1 MTVAGAQMRP
11 RRPEPGHPASH
22 TSPVGLWIGT
32 LIALFLLIVP
42 GAIVARIT
50 QLTWPVAI
58 AVGPALTYG
67 VVALAIIPFGALG
80 IPWNGWTALIALA
93 AVCLVMTSLQPLLAR
108 YRDGQAETR
117 GIAGWPALTVAAGV
131 LLGALLI
138 MWAAYRGLTHWQS
151 IPSTWDAVWH
161 ANEVRFILD
170 TGQASSTH
178 MGELRNVETHQPLY
192 YPSVFHALTAVFCQ
206 LTGAA
211 PTTGYTLS
219 SVAASVWLYPS
230 SAAMLTWF
238 LLRPITPST
247 LSASSASPASSA
259 SGSELSAS
267 SASPASSAS
276 GSELSPSSASP
287 ASSASGSELS
297 ASSGEWRAAGAAAT
311 SAAMSAS
318 FTSVPYV
325 EFGVAAMPNLAAY
338 GVAIPTFFLITST
351 LRHRDRIP
359 AAVLALVG
367 ILSLHLTGGFVVIL
381 FLLAWWLFDARR
393 HPARG
398 RLADA
403 LILAVVAVP
412 TALILAPQF
421 IGVAHQ
427 ADIIAGHAFPSF
439 KSVKQGVIDALL
451 LHTRHL
457 NDFPTQYGLLV
468 LSAIGMAILLYKR
481 IWWPPV
487 LWLVLTVATIYSGA
501 PFHNLFGATIEEFSQ
516 FFYNDPRRLS
526 GVVTMLVTPMA
537 GIAVF
542 AMVLAVVALLKRSA
556 QRLTQRFARLPPA
569 VWVSATVVLLVA
581 TTVLTARHYLYRHLV
596 LFGDKYDSVIINQ
609 KDLDAMAYL
618 ATLPGARHTLIGDS
632 NVDGTAWMYAVA
644 DLHPL
649 WTHYDFPQQT
659 GPGYY
664 RYIFW
669 AFADVDTDPRV
680 AEAVRALN
688 IRYILTSVPTVRGFK
703 VPDGLVSI
711 DQSKSWAKIYDNG
724 GAWIYEWRGA
734 PTPKT

>member
-1 MTVAGAQMRP
+1 
-11 RRPEPGHPASH
+11 
-22 TSPVGLWIGT
+22 VGLWIGT
-32 LIALFLLIVP
+32 LIALFLLIAP

-50 QLTWPVAI
+50 QLTWPVAV

-93 AVCLVMTSLQPLLAR
+93 AVCLVMTGLQPLLAR
-108 YRDGQAETR
+108 YRDTEAETPS
-117 GIAGWPALTVAAGV
+117 ISGWPALTVAAGV
-131 LLGALLI
+131 ALGGLLI
-138 MWAAYRGLTHWQS
+138 MWAAYRGITHWQS

-211 PTTGYTLS
+211 PTTGYTVS
-219 SVAASVWLYPS
+219 SVAASVWLFPS
-230 SAAMLTWF
+230 SAATLAWF
-238 LLRPITPST
+238 LLRPIATQWLT
-247 LSASSASPASSA
+247 
-259 SGSELSAS
+259 
-267 SASPASSAS
+267 
-276 GSELSPSSASP
+276 
-287 ASSASGSELS
+287 
-297 ASSGEWRAAGAAAT
+297 AGAAAT
-311 SAAMSAS
+311 SAVMSAS

-338 GVAIPTFFLITST
+338 GVAIPTFALITST

-367 ILSLHLTGGFVVIL
+367 VLSVHLTGGFVVIL
-381 FLLAWWLFDARR
+381 FLLAWWVFDACW
-393 HPARG
+393 HPVRG
-398 RLADA
+398 RLAD
-403 LILAVVAVP
+403 LLVLAVVAVP
-412 TALILAPQF
+412 SALILAPQF
-421 IGVAHQ
+421 LGVARQ

-439 KSVKQGVIDALL
+439 KTVKQGVIDALL

-457 NDFPTQYGLLV
+457 NDFPIQYGLIV
-468 LSAIGMAILLYKR
+468 LSAIGMVILLYKR

-487 LWLVLTVATIYSGA
+487 LWVVLTVATIYSGA
-501 PFHNLFGATIEEFSQ
+501 PFHNLAGAAIEQFSQ

-526 GVVTMLVTPMA
+526 AVVTMLVTPWA

-542 AMVLAVVALLKRSA
+542 AIVLAVVTFAKRVI
-556 QRLTQRFARLPPA
+556 RLPAP
-569 VWVSATVVLLVA
+569 VWVSATVVLLAAA
-581 TTVLTARHYLYRHLV
+581 TVFSARHYLYRHLV

-618 ATLPGARHTLIGDS
+618 ATLPGARTTLIGNS

-649 WTHYDFPQQT
+649 WTHYDYPQQT

-664 RYIFW
+664 RFIFW
-669 AFADVDTDPRV
+669 AYADRDHDPRV
-680 AEAVRALN
+680 SEAVRALN
-688 IRYILTSVPTVRGFK
+688 IRYILTSAPTVRGFK

-711 DQSKSWAKIYDNG
+711 DQSRSWEKIYDNG
-724 GAWIYEWRGA
+724 GAWIYEWRGPQGA
-734 PTPKT
+734 PTPKS

>member
-1 MTVAGAQMRP
+1 MRP

-22 TSPVGLWIGT
+22 TSPVGLWFGT
-32 LIALFLLIVP
+32 LIALFLLIAP

-80 IPWNGWTALIALA
+80 IPWNGWTALAAL
-93 AVCLVMTSLQPLLAR
+93 VVVGIVMTGLQLLLAR
-108 YRDGQAETR
+108 YRDTAAEAR
-117 GIAGWPALTVAAGV
+117 GIGPQEALTVAAGV

-138 MWAAYRGLTHWQS
+138 MWAAYRGITHWQS

-161 ANEVRFILD
+161 ANTVRFILD

-219 SVAASVWLYPS
+219 SVAASVWLFPS
-230 SAAMLTWF
+230 SAAMLTWR
-238 LLRPITPST
+238 LLRPVTT
-247 LSASSASPASSA
+247 T
-259 SGSELSAS
+259 
-267 SASPASSAS
+267 
-276 GSELSPSSASP
+276 
-287 ASSASGSELS
+287 
-297 ASSGEWRAAGAAAT
+297 WRTAEAAAT
-311 SAAMSAS
+311 AGALSAS

-338 GVAIPTFFLITST
+338 GVAIPTFVLITST

-359 AAVLALVG
+359 VAVLALVG
-367 ILSLHLTGGFVVIL
+367 VLSVHLTGGFIVIL
-381 FLLAWWLFDARR
+381 FLLAWWLLDALL
-393 HPARG
+393 HPVHG

-403 LILAVVAVP
+403 ATLAAVAVP

-421 IGVAHQ
+421 IGVLRQ

-439 KSVKQGVIDALL
+439 KSAKQGIIDALL

-457 NDFPTQYGLLV
+457 NDFPTQYGLIV
-468 LSAIGMAILLYKR
+468 LSAIGMAILLYRR

-487 LWLVLTVATIYSGA
+487 VWAVLTVATVYSGA
-501 PFHNLFGATIEEFSQ
+501 PFHNLFGAAIEKFSQ

-526 GVVTMLVTPMA
+526 AVVTMLVTPMA
-537 GIAVF
+537 AIAVF
-542 AMVLAVVALLKRSA
+542 AIVVAVVALAKRFR
-556 QRLTQRFARLPPA
+556 QLPAP
-569 VWVSATVVLLVA
+569 VWASATVVLLVV
-581 TTVLTARHYLYRHLV
+581 TTVLTARHYFYRHLV

-609 KDLDAMAYL
+609 KDLDAMAHL
-618 ATLPGARHTLIGDS
+618 ATLPGARTTVIGNS

-649 WTHYDFPQQT
+649 WTHYDYPQQT

-669 AFADVDTDPRV
+669 AYADADNDPRV
-680 AEAVRALN
+680 AEAVRALH
-688 IRYILTSVPTVRGFK
+688 IRYILTSTPTVRGFT
-703 VPDGLVSI
+703 VPDGLVSL
-711 DQSKSWAKIYDNG
+711 DRSKSWAKIYDNG
-724 GAWIYEWRGA
+724 EARIYEWRGA
-734 PTPKT
+734 RPSPSHRGE

>member
-1 MTVAGAQMRP
+1 MRP
-11 RRPEPGHPASH
+11 RPTEPGHPGSH
-22 TSPVGLWIGT
+22 TSPVGLWFGT
-32 LIALFLLIVP
+32 LIALFLLIAP

-50 QLTWPVAI
+50 QLTWPVAV

-93 AVCLVMTSLQPLLAR
+93 AVCLLMAGLQRPLAR
-108 YRDGQAETR
+108 YRDSEAGSG
-117 GIAGWPALTVAAGV
+117 GIHGWPALTVAAGV
-131 LLGALLI
+131 LLGGLLI
-138 MWAAYRGLTHWQS
+138 MWAAYRGITHWQS

-219 SVAASVWLYPS
+219 SVAASVWLFPS

-238 LLRPITPST
+238 LLRRITT
-247 LSASSASPASSA
+247 TWL
-259 SGSELSAS
+259 
-267 SASPASSAS
+267 
-276 GSELSPSSASP
+276 
-287 ASSASGSELS
+287 
-297 ASSGEWRAAGAAAT
+297 AAGAAAT
-311 SAAMSAS
+311 AAALSAS

-338 GVAIPTFFLITST
+338 GVAIPTFVLITST
-351 LRHRDRIP
+351 CQHRDRIP

-367 ILSLHLTGGFVVIL
+367 ILSVHLTGGFVVIL

-393 HPARG
+393 HPVRG
-398 RLADA
+398 RPADLLTLA
-403 LILAVVAVP
+403 LVAVP
-412 TALILAPQF
+412 TAAILAPQF

-439 KSVKQGVIDALL
+439 KTVKQGVIDAFL

-457 NDFPTQYGLLV
+457 NDFPIQYGLV
-468 LSAIGMAILLYKR
+468 ALSAIGMAILVYKR

-501 PFHNLFGATIEEFSQ
+501 PFHNPVGAAIEVFSQ
-516 FFYNDPRRLS
+516 FFYNDPRRLTA
-526 GVVTMLVTPMA
+526 VVTMLVTPMA

-542 AMVLAVVALLKRSA
+542 AMVLGAVAVAKRFVKA
-556 QRLTQRFARLPPA
+556 PAA
-569 VWVSATVVLLVA
+569 VWVSATVLLLA
-581 TTVLTARHYLYRHLV
+581 TTTVLTGRHYLYRHLV

-609 KDLDAMAYL
+609 KDLEAMAHL
-618 ATLPGARHTLIGDS
+618 ATLPGARDTLIGNS

-644 DLHPL
+644 NLHPL
-649 WTHYDFPQQT
+649 WTHYDYPQQT
-659 GPGYY
+659 GPGYH

-669 AFADVDTDPRV
+669 AYADADALPRV
-680 AEAVRALN
+680 SNEVRALVPEAIRALN
-688 IRYILTSVPTVRGFK
+688 IRYILTSAPTVRGFK

-711 DQSKSWAKIYDNG
+711 DQSKWWTKIYDNG
-724 GAWIYEWRGA
+724 EAWIYEWRGA
-734 PTPKT
+734 PTTPKP

>member
-11 RRPEPGHPASH
+11 RRPEPGRPASH

-32 LIALFLLIVP
+32 LIALFLLIAP

-219 SVAASVWLYPS
+219 SVAASVWLFPS

-238 LLRPITPST
+238 LLRPIAPSELSASSASPASSASGST

-259 SGSELSAS
+259 SGSTLSA
-267 SASPASSAS
+267 
-276 GSELSPSSASP
+276 
-287 ASSASGSELS
+287 LS
-297 ASSGEWRAAGAAAT
+297 ASSGEWPAAGAAAT
-311 SAAMSAS
+311 SAMMSAS

-367 ILSLHLTGGFVVIL
+367 ILSVHLTGGFVVIL
-381 FLLAWWLFDARR
+381 FLLAWWLFDARP
-393 HPARG
+393 HPVRG
-398 RLADA
+398 RLADV

-427 ADIIAGHAFPSF
+427 ADIIAAHAFPSF

-457 NDFPTQYGLLV
+457 NDFPTQYGLIV

-501 PFHNLFGATIEEFSQ
+501 PFHNPLGAAIEEFSQ

-526 GVVTMLVTPMA
+526 AVVTMLVTPMA

-542 AMVLAVVALLKRSA
+542 VVVLAVVALLKRSA
-556 QRLTQRFARLPPA
+556 QRLTKRVTRLPPA
-569 VWVSATVVLLVA
+569 VGVSATVVLLVA

-649 WTHYDFPQQT
+649 WTHYDFPQQI
-659 GPGYY
+659 GPGYH

>member
-1 MTVAGAQMRP
+1 MRP
-11 RRPEPGHPASH
+11 RPTEPGHPASH
-22 TSPVGLWIGT
+22 TSPVGLWFGT
-32 LIALFLLIVP
+32 LIALFLLIAP

-50 QLTWPVAI
+50 QLTWPVAV

-93 AVCLVMTSLQPLLAR
+93 AVCLVMAGLQALLSR
-108 YRDGQAETR
+108 YRDAEAKTE
-117 GIAGWPALTVAAGV
+117 ALVGWQALTVAAGV

-138 MWAAYRGLTHWQS
+138 MWAAYRGITHWQS

-219 SVAASVWLYPS
+219 SVAASVWLFPS

-238 LLRPITPST
+238 LLRPVT
-247 LSASSASPASSA
+247 A
-259 SGSELSAS
+259 SELSAS

-276 GSELSPSSASP
+276 G
-287 ASSASGSELS
+287 
-297 ASSGEWRAAGAAAT
+297 EWWRTAGAAAT

-338 GVAIPTFFLITST
+338 GVAIPTFVLITST
-351 LRHRDRIP
+351 CKHRDRVP

-367 ILSLHLTGGFVVIL
+367 ILSVHLTGGFVVIL
-381 FLLAWWLFDARR
+381 FLLAWWIFDARR

-398 RLADA
+398 RRAD
-403 LILAVVAVP
+403 LLTLAVVAVP

-457 NDFPTQYGLLV
+457 NDFPTQYGLIV
-468 LSAIGMAILLYKR
+468 LSGIGMAILLYKR

-501 PFHNLFGATIEEFSQ
+501 PFHNPLGAAIEVFSQ

-526 GVVTMLVTPMA
+526 AVVTMLVTPMA

-542 AMVLAVVALLKRSA
+542 ALVSAVVAAAR
-556 QRLTQRFARLPPA
+556 RLTERFTRLPAA
-569 VWVSATVVLLVA
+569 VWVSATVVLLVV
-581 TTVLTARHYLYRHLV
+581 TTVLTGRQYLYRHLV

-609 KDLDAMAYL
+609 KDLDAMAHL
-618 ATLPGARHTLIGDS
+618 ASLPGARTTLIGDS

-649 WTHYDFPQQT
+649 WTHYDFPQQG

-664 RYIFW
+664 RFIFW
-669 AFADVDTDPRV
+669 AYADRDDDPRV

-688 IRYILTSVPTVRGFK
+688 IRYILTSVPTVGKFK

-724 GAWIYEWRGA
+724 EAWIYEWRGA